1 VEEKRILAVDDDK
14 ALLSSLVPI
23 LQSEGYLVDT
33 ASTGREAIAKIMER
47 AYDLMLVDIE
57 LPDMEGTDLLQR
69 LPIDSADT
77 VKIILTGHPNMDKVV
92 TALFRGADAY
102 IMKPVSPDELL
113 KIVEDK
119 LTRRGKLG
127 LMNNKKAA
135 NWIETRTQK
144 I

>member
-127 LMNNKKAA
+127 LMNNKKAT